1 MLGSTPLT
9 QILGAPGDNTNHEA
23 MRAYIKALCAHG
35 LSVMLIMPD
44 TKRPFD
50 GRTVRQRNAADKVAK
65 TEAQAA
71 GRRDWQKAKSAAG
84 LALASAD
91 SKILLKKGGFL
102 DEYIRTFSTWATVG
116 EEPDQQE
123 VTPTQKQIDAG
134 EVEMITPCAI
144 NLAVEVG
151 ESGLIV
157 VDADTTAQRES
168 FLEVSGAPEDLPPTV
183 ITPGTRKDD
192 VDVHYDGGHF
202 YFTVSDEDR
211 LRLPR
216 NMGSLTWGGV
226 DGFAVLWDRRY
237 VLIPPST
244 RPEGTYELVGR
255 DYEAPE
261 WLIEAIIEKGEA
273 RASKFHDNNSAPTDD
288 LGIAINEWAEG
299 VSWASILEPLGW
311 TPTVRPDNC
320 GCEVWTAPGDHSS
333 PKSATAHDAGC
344 GLGRYT
350 ETNAP
355 LHIWTDNPG
364 EPFSGY
370 IEASG
375 GSTTLSKLQAV
386 AWSDYEGSVGAAMDA
401 LGLGDDTATLDR
413 ELGLAPKDIEAELG
427 VDQQNL
433 SQDIEV
439 EVEVDAP
446 TNPFLAKASK
456 SVVPTSE
463 IVAEIDAALAESED
477 ADEEQARLV
486 YEAEQELAAEEADGK
501 KVSAKVRQE
510 NFSPA
515 DDTEPET
522 APANPFAVP
531 DDDDNPDP
539 AVFESSVPGVPIFAP
554 FSYWRDMPPPEY
566 VIEGL
571 IEHGG
576 LSCIIGPPGI
586 GKSSVV
592 LDMACCIASGRPW
605 QGRKV
610 LQTRV
615 MYLPGE
621 GLSGAVQRLKAWAHE
636 HDVPHQVLDQ
646 NLILANDIIKVSA
659 SAEAWGEVCKYA
671 LRMGVGLIIF
681 DTYARMSTG
690 VDENSATEVGRA
702 IARLDQVRKIT
713 NAGAVLIHHTAKHDP
728 RSGRGS
734 SALNGALDSELLV
747 SEGHWDWTDEGYS
760 EEEVDGGN
768 LPKGK
773 PLEVD
778 TTKQK
783 NAEQLDKPIPLLMRG
798 CEAIDAPYITGPNG
812 SVDPMLGG
820 LVSTARPRPEPTL
833 ETAIRI
839 RQHLDEFTS
848 TSLTKAEVIA
858 GVRPDRHTATR
869 KDAVKAWKQQV
880 MRGLDMGLHYG
891 LLDHP
896 YGTGETSGKLISRYV
911 SGQTGIEDARS
922 RHADEILR
930 DGEDD

>member
-1 MLGSTPLT
+1 MIHILGSTPLT

-23 MRAYIKALCAHG
+23 MRAYIKALCSHG
-35 LSVMLIMPD
+35 LSVLLIMPNS
-44 TKRPFD
+44 KRPFD
-50 GRTVRQRNAADKVAK
+50 GRTLRQRRAADKVAQ

-71 GRRDWQKAKSAAG
+71 GRRDWIKAKSPGG
-84 LALASAD
+84 LALATAD
-91 SKILLKKGGFL
+91 SKVILKKGGYL
-102 DEYIRTFSTWATVG
+102 DEYIRVFSTWHSAEDVNVQV
-116 EEPDQQE
+116 E
-123 VTPTQKQIDAG
+123 PTQKQINDG
-134 EVEMITPCAI
+134 EAVMLEPCPI
-144 NLAVEVG
+144 NLAIEVG

-168 FLEVSGAPEDLPPTV
+168 FLEISGAPEDLPPTV

-192 VDVHYDGGHF
+192 IEVHYDGGHF

-216 NMGSLTWGGV
+216 NMGSMTWGGV

-244 RPEGTYELVGR
+244 RAEGAYELVGR

-261 WLIEAIIEKGEA
+261 WLVQAIIDKGEA
-273 RASKFHDNNSAPTDD
+273 RAGKFHDNNVAPTDD
-288 LGIAINEWAEG
+288 LGVAINEWAEG

-320 GCEVWTAPGDHSS
+320 GCEVWTAPGEHSS

-355 LHIWTDNPG
+355 LHFWTDNPG
-364 EPFSGY
+364 EPFASY
-370 IEASG
+370 IAESG
-375 GSTTLSKLQAV
+375 GSTTMSKLQAV

-413 ELGLAPKDIEAELG
+413 ELGLQPKSVEAELG
-427 VDQQNL
+427 VDQSNL
-433 SQDIEV
+433 SQDIEI
-439 EVEVDAP
+439 DMAP
-446 TNPFLAKASK
+446 PQNPFLAAKK
-456 SVVPTSE
+456 T
-463 IVAEIDAALAESED
+463 VAKIDHLVETED

-486 YEAEQELAAEEADGK
+486 YESEQESAAEEADGK

-510 NFSPA
+510 NFSSTS
-515 DDTEPET
+515 DDEPET
-522 APANPFAVP
+522 PPENPFAVG
-531 DDDDNPDP
+531 DDEDGPEP

-566 VIEGL
+566 IIEGL

-592 LDMACCIASGRPW
+592 LDMACCIAVGRPW
-605 QGRKV
+605 QGRKT

-621 GLSGAVQRLKAWAHE
+621 GLSGAVQRIKAWAHE
-636 HDVPHQVLDQ
+636 HDIPHELIDQ
-646 NLILANDIIKVSA
+646 NLILANDIIKISA
-659 SAEAWGEVCKYA
+659 STEAWGEVCKYA
-671 LRMGVGLIIF
+671 LQMGVGVIIF

-713 NAGAVLIHHTAKHDP
+713 SAGAVLIHHTAKHNP

-734 SALNGALDSELLV
+734 SALNGALDSEILV
-747 SEGHWDWTDEGYS
+747 SEGHWDWAENGYS
-760 EEEVDGGN
+760 DDDVESGN

-783 NAEQLDKPIPLLMRG
+783 NAEQLENPIPLLMRS
-798 CEAIDAPYITGPNG
+798 CEAFDAPYITGPNG

-820 LVSTARPRPEPTL
+820 LVTTARPRPEPTL

-839 RQHLDEFTS
+839 RVHLDEFTS
-848 TSLTKAEVIA
+848 TSLTKAEITA

-880 MRGLDMGLHYG
+880 MRALDMGLHYG

-896 YGTGETSGKLISRYV
+896 YGTGETSGKMISRYIAGKTSV
-911 SGQTGIEDARS
+911 EDARS
-922 RHADEILR
+922 RHAAEILS
-930 DGEDD
+930 DGDGD

>member
-1 MLGSTPLT
+1 MLGSTALT
-9 QILGAPGDNTNHEA
+9 QILGAPGNNTNHEA

-35 LSVMLIMPD
+35 LSVLLIMPNS
-44 TKRPFD
+44 KRPFD
-50 GRTVRQRNAADKVAK
+50 GRTRRQRSAADKVAQ
-65 TEAQAA
+65 TEAQSA
-71 GRRDWQKAKSAAG
+71 GRRDWIKAKSRGG
-84 LALASAD
+84 LALATAD
-91 SKILLKKGGFL
+91 SKAILKKGGYL
-102 DEYIRTFSTWATVG
+102 DEYIRVFSTWHSAEDVNVQV
-116 EEPDQQE
+116 E
-123 VTPTQKQIDAG
+123 PTQKQINDG
-134 EVEMITPCAI
+134 EAVMLEPCPI
-144 NLAVEVG
+144 NLAIEVG

-168 FLEVSGAPEDLPPTV
+168 FLEISGAPEDLPPTV
-183 ITPGTRKDD
+183 ITPGTRKGD

-216 NMGSLTWGGV
+216 NMGSMTWGGV

-244 RPEGTYELVGR
+244 REEGAYELVGR

-261 WLIEAIIEKGEA
+261 WLVQAIIDKGEA
-273 RASKFHDNNSAPTDD
+273 RAGKFHDNNVAPTDD
-288 LGIAINEWAEG
+288 LGVAINEWAEG

-320 GCEVWTAPGDHSS
+320 GCEVWTAPGEHSS

-355 LHIWTDNPG
+355 LHFWTDNPG
-364 EPFSGY
+364 EPFASY
-370 IEASG
+370 IAESG
-375 GSTTLSKLQAV
+375 GSTTMSKLQAV

-413 ELGLAPKDIEAELG
+413 ELGLQPKSVEAELG
-427 VDQQNL
+427 VDQSNL
-433 SQDIEV
+433 SQDIEI
-439 EVEVDAP
+439 DMTP
-446 TNPFLAKASK
+446 PQNPFLAAKKTVSK
-456 SVVPTSE
+456 
-463 IVAEIDAALAESED
+463 IDELVEEDQGHPSLEDGANMD
-477 ADEEQARLV
+477 ADR
-486 YEAEQELAAEEADGK
+486 AEDGEHESDGK

-510 NFSPA
+510 NFSPTS
-515 DDTEPET
+515 DDEPET
-522 APANPFAVP
+522 PPENPFAVG
-531 DDDDNPDP
+531 DDEDDPEP

-566 VIEGL
+566 IIEGL

-592 LDMACCIASGRPW
+592 LDMACCIAVGRPW
-605 QGRKV
+605 QGRKT

-621 GLSGAVQRLKAWAHE
+621 GLSGAVQRVKAWAHE
-636 HDVPHQVLDQ
+636 HDIPHELIDQ

-659 SAEAWGEVCKYA
+659 STEAWGEVCRYA
-671 LRMGVGLIIF
+671 LQMGVGVIIF

-713 NAGAVLIHHTAKHDP
+713 SAGAVLIHHTAKHDP

-734 SALNGALDSELLV
+734 SALNGALDSEILV
-747 SEGHWDWTDEGYS
+747 SEGHWDWAENGYS
-760 EEEVDGGN
+760 DDDVESGN

-783 NAEQLDKPIPLLMRG
+783 NAEQLENPIPLLMRS
-798 CEAIDAPYITGPNG
+798 CEAFDAPYITGPNG

-820 LVSTARPRPEPTL
+820 LVITARPRPEPTL

-839 RQHLDEFTS
+839 RAHLDEFTS
-848 TSLTKAEVIA
+848 TSLTKAEITA

-880 MRGLDMGLHYG
+880 MRALDMGLHYG

-896 YGTGETSGKLISRYV
+896 YGTGETSGKMISRYIAGRTSV
-911 SGQTGIEDARS
+911 EDARS
-922 RHADEILR
+922 RHAAEILN
-930 DGEDD
+930 DGDGD